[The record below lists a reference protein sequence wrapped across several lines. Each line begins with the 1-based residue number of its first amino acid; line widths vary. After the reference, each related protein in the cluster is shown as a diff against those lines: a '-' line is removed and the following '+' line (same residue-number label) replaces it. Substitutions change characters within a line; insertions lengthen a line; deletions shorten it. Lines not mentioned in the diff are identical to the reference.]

1 MKYAVFPV
9 FLLLN
14 VYSTSAQAIKGKIT
28 NVPDGKLY
36 ITYSYDH
43 LYRQTD
49 TLQLKPDGSFE
60 KRLHFK
66 GIGNVYLT
74 TSTAHLTL
82 SVFPNSS
89 LIITA
94 NAETREKFRK
104 TLTIRGPGSE
114 ICTALFVLDDK
125 RLKDIKWDYNLP
137 ADSFVIRL
145 TYWRD
150 MANAITRKLVKERS
164 VKPGLTPDEVKLFL
178 KTDSLNNLY
187 WTIGAFRDYHS
198 QRLDKTSEEDPF
210 FQKNIAPYVTPTDDP
225 DYMAA
230 DQYRYFW
237 DRYVIYHYEWR
248 KKGKD
253 SILLKDK
260 NWMAGRLEEICA
272 RLKGK
277 LQQAVMAGVLL
288 SEFPYCY
295 EFNAE
300 KDFPL
305 YDSVLLVYG
314 KQIDNPSVLQQTIR
328 LSNIKKERRALTAK
342 GKDVPDFILTD
353 SSGKKYRLKDFAGRI
368 IYLDVWASWCGPCIA
383 EIPDYK
389 KLVEKLGERNDVV
402 FLSASIDDTKEDWIE
417 KGLRKHTPP
426 GLQLWAGKG
435 GWNSVFAKTY
445 FISGVPQYI
454 LIDGQGKIINFN
466 APRPSSGTEIETAL
480 NDALKN

>member
-1 MKYAVFPV
+1 MKYAVFSV
-9 FLLLN
+9 FVLLN
-14 VYSTSAQAIKGKIT
+14 VYSISAQTIKGKIT
-28 NVPDGKLY
+28 NVSDGKLY

-49 TLQLKPDGSFE
+49 TLQLKSDGSFE
-60 KRLHFK
+60 KKFNFK
-66 GIGNVYLT
+66 GIGNIYLT
-74 TSTAHLTL
+74 TSSAYLTL

-89 LIITA
+89 LIVSA
-94 NAETREKFRK
+94 NAETREKFGE

-114 ICTALFVLDDK
+114 ICVAPFVFEDK
-125 RLKDIKWDYNLP
+125 SLKDIKWDYNLP
-137 ADSFVIRL
+137 ADSFVTRL

-150 MANAITRKLVKERS
+150 MANTITRKLVKERS
-164 VKPGLTPDEVKLFL
+164 VKQGLTSGEINLFL

-198 QRLDKTSEEDPF
+198 QRLHKTSEEDSF
-210 FQKNIAPYVTPTDDP
+210 FQKNIAPYVIPADDP

-230 DQYRYFW
+230 GKYRYFW
-237 DRYVIYHYEWR
+237 DRYIIYHYEWR
-248 KKGKD
+248 KNGKD

-260 NWMAGRLEEICA
+260 DWMAGRLEEICL

-277 LQQAVMAGVLL
+277 LKQVVLADVLL

-342 GKDVPDFILTD
+342 GKAAPDFILTD
-353 SSGKKYRLKDFAGRI
+353 SSGKKFTLKDFAGRI
-368 IYLDVWASWCGPCIA
+368 VYLDVWASWCGPCIA
-383 EIPDYK
+383 ELPDYK
-389 KLVEKLGERNDVV
+389 KLVEKLGEKNDIV
-402 FLSASIDDTKEDWIE
+402 FLSASIDDTRESWIE

-426 GLQLWAGKG
+426 GLQLWAGRG
-435 GWNSVFAKTY
+435 GWNSAFAKTY

-454 LIDGQGKIINFN
+454 LIDRQGRIIDFN
-466 APRPSSGTEIETAL
+466 APRPSSAAQIETAL